1 MNYLETY
8 LKKAEDAVPNSSV
21 SLRLSAERFAEK
33 HLAVFGFNEHMTG
46 LLFGHVQS
54 GKTGQMFGIA
64 SVAADKGFRFFVLV
78 TTDNTILY
86 QQTLERT
93 KRSLGGFIDGF
104 RVLGET
110 DDGEFLTAP
119 KTPIPT
125 IVVLKKNI
133 RVLKHWL
140 NHIASN
146 AYFKDLPLFLLDDE
160 GDASSLNTRIN
171 QSDVSAIHNALNGL
185 RKQAPSSFYL
195 HVTATPQSLLLQA
208 KESDWRPSF
217 AHYIAPGTKY
227 LGGDFFYGEDSPCIR
242 LTPDNEKDA
251 LLKTREI
258 PEGFRKA
265 TLSFLIAGAHSLI
278 AKERNVC
285 NFLIHPGVKIS
296 EHEKTKEKVEQY
308 LEEVRYDILNKAQ
321 TFPHG
326 LQDAWNDLQRT
337 KPGLSPIEEVIAFL
351 KNGLPQINVITL
363 NKNTLDGTHY
373 DTGLNVLIGG
383 NSLSRGVTFSG
394 LHTVYYC
401 RSSKTPQADTC
412 WQHARIFGY
421 DRDAGLCR
429 IFTPEPLAKLFRE
442 LNDANN
448 ALFTILQEKGPEAI
462 SVLVPDG
469 TRPTRPNVL
478 KSDELAILAGGV
490 NYFPSLP
497 TSTNLQ
503 KLDELLGNEDADR
516 LASIEDILNVLDLV
530 RAEKGDPWESH
541 NFPSCI
547 HALKESSQ
555 RPECRIVVRTE
566 RSIGKNTG
574 TLLSQDDRELGKRYG
589 DKLVLTMYRIRGEV
603 EKGWDGAPLWIP
615 NIKFADGAC
624 FYLNSQ

>member
-1 MNYLETY
+1 MSYLETY
-8 LKKAEDAVPNSSV
+8 LKKAEDAVLGSSV
-21 SLRLSAERFAEK
+21 SLRLSAEEFTARYLSNFS
-33 HLAVFGFNEHMTG
+33 FNEHVSG

-54 GKTGQMFGIA
+54 GKTGQMFGVA
-64 SVAADKGFRFFVLV
+64 SAAADVDFRFFVLV
-78 TTDNTILY
+78 TTDNITLY
-86 QQTLERT
+86 RQTLERT
-93 KRSLGGFIDGF
+93 KKSLGGFMDGF

-110 DDGEFLTAP
+110 DDDEFLKAS

-125 IVVLKKNI
+125 MIVLKKNV

-140 NHIASN
+140 NHIGTN
-146 AYFKDLPLFLLDDE
+146 PHFRDQPLFLLDDE
-160 GDASSLNTRIN
+160 GDASSLNTKIN
-171 QSDVSAIHNALNGL
+171 QSDKSAIHHALESL

-208 KESDWRPSF
+208 KDSNWRPSF
-217 AHYIAPGTKY
+217 AHYIAPGTAY
-227 LGGDFFYGEDSPCIR
+227 LGGDFFYGESSACIR
-242 LTPDNEKDA
+242 LTPDNEKDS
-251 LLKTREI
+251 LLKTKEV

-265 TLSFLIAGAHSLI
+265 VLAFLIAGAHSLI
-278 AKERNVC
+278 SKERKVC
-285 NFLIHPGVKIS
+285 SMLIHPGVKIG
-296 EHEKTKEKVEQY
+296 EHDKAKEKVEQF
-308 LEEVRYDILNKAQ
+308 LEEVRHDLLHKAQ

-326 LQDAWNDLQRT
+326 LQDAWNDLQKT
-337 KPGLSPIEEVIAFL
+337 KPGLSSIEEVIAFL
-351 KNGLPQINVITL
+351 KNGLPQINVLTL
-363 NKNTLDGTHY
+363 NKNTLEGVRY
-373 DTGLNVLIGG
+373 ETGLNVLIGG

-421 DRDAGLCR
+421 DRDGGLCR

-448 ALFTILQEKGPEAI
+448 ALFAVLREKGPSAV
-462 SVLVPDG
+462 SVLTPHG
-469 TRPTRPNVL
+469 ARPTRANVL

-497 TSTNLQ
+497 LSVNLK
-503 KLDELLGNEDADR
+503 KLDDLLGMEDADR
-516 LASIEDILNVLDLV
+516 LASMDEIIDVLDLI
-530 RAEKGDPWESH
+530 RTDKTDPWKSH

-555 RPECRIVVRTE
+555 KSECRIIVRTD

-574 TLLSQDDRELGKRYG
+574 TLLSPDDRDLGKYYH
-589 DKLVLTMYRIRGEV
+589 DKLVLTVYRIRGEI

-624 FYLNSQ
+624 FYLSSK

>member
-8 LKKAEDAVPNSSV
+8 LKKAEEAVPGSPV
-21 SLRLSAERFAEK
+21 SLQLSAESFTDK
-33 HLAVFGFNEHMTG
+33 YLMTFSFNEHLSG

-54 GKTGQMFGIA
+54 GKTGQMFGVA
-64 SVAADKGFRFFVLV
+64 SAAADNGFKFFVLM
-78 TTDNTILY
+78 TTDNVMLY
-86 QQTLERT
+86 RQTLERT
-93 KRSLGGFIDGF
+93 KRSLGGFMDGF

-110 DDGEFLTAP
+110 DDDEFLKIP

-125 IVVLKKNI
+125 MVVLKKNV

-140 NHIASN
+140 NHIGTN
-146 AYFKDLPLFLLDDE
+146 PYFKEQPLFLLDDE
-160 GDASSLNTRIN
+160 GDASSLNTKIN
-171 QSDVSAIHNALNGL
+171 QSDKSAIHHGLDSL

-195 HVTATPQSLLLQA
+195 HVTATPQSLLLQS
-208 KESDWRPSF
+208 KESDWRPAF
-217 AHYIAPGTKY
+217 AHYIAPGAKY
-227 LGGDFFYGEDSPCIR
+227 LGGDFFYGENSQCIR
-242 LTPDNEKDA
+242 PTPDNEKNS
-251 LLKTREI
+251 LLKTKEI

-265 TLSFLIAGAHSLI
+265 VLSFLIAGAHSLI
-278 AKERNVC
+278 SKERPVC
-285 NFLIHPGVKIS
+285 SMLIHPGIKIS
-296 EHEKTKEKVEQY
+296 EHDKAKEKVEQY
-308 LEEVRYDILNKAQ
+308 LEEVRHDILNEAQ

-326 LQDAWNDLQRT
+326 LQDAWNDLQKT
-337 KPGLSPIEEVIAFL
+337 KPGLSSIEEVIAFL
-351 KNGLPQINVITL
+351 KNGLPQINVLTL
-363 NKNTLDGTHY
+363 NKNTLDGVRY
-373 DTGLNVLIGG
+373 DTGLNVLVGG

-421 DRDAGLCR
+421 DRDGGLCR

-448 ALFTILQEKGPEAI
+448 ALFSILREKGPEAV
-462 SVLVPDG
+462 SVLTPDG

-478 KSDELAILAGGV
+478 KGDELAILAGGV

-497 TSTNLQ
+497 LSINLK
-503 KLDELLGNEDADR
+503 KLDELLGSEDTDKF
-516 LASIEDILNVLDLV
+516 ASVEDILRILELV
-530 RAEKGDPWESH
+530 RTDKSDPWESH

-547 HALKESSQ
+547 HALNKSSQ
-555 RPECRIVVRTE
+555 KPECRIVVRVD

-574 TLLSQDDRELGKRYG
+574 TLLSPDDRELGKKYN
-589 DKLVLTMYRIRGEV
+589 DKLVLTVYRVRGEI
-603 EKGWDGAPLWIP
+603 EKGWDGTPLWIP

-624 FYLNSQ
+624 FYLNSR